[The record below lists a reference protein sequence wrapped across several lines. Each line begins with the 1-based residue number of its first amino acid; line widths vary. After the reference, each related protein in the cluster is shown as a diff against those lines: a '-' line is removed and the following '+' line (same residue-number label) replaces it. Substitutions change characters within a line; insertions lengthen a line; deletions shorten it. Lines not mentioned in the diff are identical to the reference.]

1 VDEITIIGARE
12 NNLKNVS
19 LKIPKKKIT
28 VFTGVSGS
36 GKSSLCL
43 DTIAAESRRELNS
56 TFPSFVQQFLPKY
69 GRPDVERVENLPVT
83 IVVDQKKPGAS
94 NRSTVGTYTD
104 IYALLRLL
112 FSRVGQPFVGYSDS
126 FSFNHPSGKCQRCDG
141 LGTVTEL
148 DIHKLVDFNKC
159 LNDEGVIKWPAFT
172 TGAWRWKRYAYSGL
186 FDLDKKIRDYSK
198 EELDLFLYSPQ
209 IRLKDPPAN
218 WPKSAKYEGI
228 YPRMYRSIITSKEG
242 QLHKKE
248 LDQIVSTFPCPDC
261 GGRRL
266 NEKIRSCR
274 IHGKNIC
281 DVAEMPIPEAVEFIK
296 AIDAPLAVDLKKE
309 LIRRLEALTEIGL
322 GYLSLSQ
329 GTDTLSGG
337 EAQRIKI
344 AKYINSPLTD
354 MLYVLDEPSV
364 GLHPKDIQN
373 LKNSLVKLKEHGNT
387 VLIVEHHREIIAM
400 ADHVVDMGPEAGV
413 HGGNVMF
420 EGSYPA
426 LLEADTATARM
437 LREKSRLKRTYR
449 TPTGWFHLEDATL
462 HNLKHVTVDLPMGV
476 MTALVGVAGSG
487 KSSLMEEFRQHCPEE
502 VIFIGQKDIGINLR
516 STPATYLDI
525 ADEIRALFAKEN
537 KVSAALFSFNSKGAC
552 PVCQGKGIIV
562 SDMAYMDSIETV
574 CEGCGGTRYS
584 KEVLGYT
591 LRGKTIAQVMDMT
604 VRQAIA
610 FFPEE
615 SFLPRL
621 QTLVQ
626 VGLGYLHLNQSMTT
640 LSGGELQRVK
650 LAGQLDQKGRI
661 FVLDEP
667 TDGLHLS
674 DIHRLL
680 ELFNRLTDQGN
691 TLLMIEHSLD
701 VMRDADYLIEL
712 GPGGGRAGGQLLYA
726 GTPNHISAAPNSVTG
741 PYLAE

>member
-1 VDEITIIGARE
+1 
-12 NNLKNVS
+12 
-19 LKIPKKKIT
+19 
-28 VFTGVSGS
+28 
-36 GKSSLCL
+36 
-43 DTIAAESRRELNS
+43 
-56 TFPSFVQQFLPKY
+56 
-69 GRPDVERVENLPVT
+69 
-83 IVVDQKKPGAS
+83 
-94 NRSTVGTYTD
+94 
-104 IYALLRLL
+104 
-112 FSRVGQPFVGYSDS
+112 
-126 FSFNHPSGKCQRCDG
+126 
-141 LGTVTEL
+141 
-148 DIHKLVDFNKC
+148 
-159 LNDEGVIKWPAFT
+159 
-172 TGAWRWKRYAYSGL
+172 
-186 FDLDKKIRDYSK
+186 
-198 EELDLFLYSPQ
+198 
-209 IRLKDPPAN
+209 
-218 WPKSAKYEGI
+218 
-228 YPRMYRSIITSKEG
+228 
-242 QLHKKE
+242 
-248 LDQIVSTFPCPDC
+248 
-261 GGRRL
+261 
-266 NEKIRSCR
+266 
-274 IHGKNIC
+274 
-281 DVAEMPIPEAVEFIK
+281 
-296 AIDAPLAVDLKKE
+296 
-309 LIRRLEALTEIGL
+309 
-322 GYLSLSQ
+322 
-329 GTDTLSGG
+329 
-337 EAQRIKI
+337 
-344 AKYINSPLTD
+344 
-354 MLYVLDEPSV
+354 
-364 GLHPKDIQN
+364 
-373 LKNSLVKLKEHGNT
+373 
-387 VLIVEHHREIIAM
+387 
-400 ADHVVDMGPEAGV
+400 
-413 HGGNVMF
+413 
-420 EGSYPA
+420 
-426 LLEADTATARM
+426 
-437 LREKSRLKRTYR
+437 
-449 TPTGWFHLEDATL
+449 
-462 HNLKHVTVDLPMGV
+462 
-476 MTALVGVAGSG
+476 
-487 KSSLMEEFRQHCPEE
+487 MEEFRQHCPEE